1 MICYVHCQQV
11 ASVEVVEVEV
21 ADLAEVVVEVE
32 VADSAEVEEVVDEE
46 EVEVDIPII
55 TIFYG
60 RDELS
65 LIPVTLFNLCSRG
78 GSRKFRKGWLG
89 HSLVYMCCTC
99 SCLSSNHMMENGI
112 FNFIGADLSVNKHLS
127 LN

>member
-1 MICYVHCQQV
+1 M
-11 ASVEVVEVEV
+11 EVVEVEV

-46 EVEVDIPII
+46 EVEVDFSII

-60 RDELS
+60 RDGLS

-78 GSRKFRKGWLG
+78 GSRKFRKGWPG
-89 HSLVYMCCTC
+89 HLPTC
-99 SCLSSNHMMENGI
+99 
-112 FNFIGADLSVNKHLS
+112 HLFRYF
-127 LN
+127 LFFLRIL

>member
-1 MICYVHCQQV
+1 M
-11 ASVEVVEVEV
+11 EVVEVEV

-65 LIPVTLFNLCSRG
+65 LIPVTLFNLCSRAR
-78 GSRKFRKGWLG
+78 SRKFRKGWPR
-89 HSLVYMCCTC
+89 
-99 SCLSSNHMMENGI
+99 
-112 FNFIGADLSVNKHLS
+112 HLPTYH
-127 LN
+127 LYRYFLFF

>member
-65 LIPVTLFNLCSRG
+65 LIPVTLFNLCSRAR
-78 GSRKFRKGWLG
+78 SRKFRKGWPR
-89 HSLVYMCCTC
+89 
-99 SCLSSNHMMENGI
+99 
-112 FNFIGADLSVNKHLS
+112 HLPTYH
-127 LN
+127 LYRYFLFF

>member
-1 MICYVHCQQV
+1 M
-11 ASVEVVEVEV
+11 EVVEVEV

-78 GSRKFRKGWLG
+78 GSRKFRKGWPG
-89 HSLVYMCCTC
+89 HCLVYMCCTC

>member
-1 MICYVHCQQV
+1 MICFVHCQQE

-21 ADLAEVVVEVE
+21 ADLAEVVAEVE
-32 VADSAEVEEVVDEE
+32 AADSAEVEEAVDEE
-46 EVEVDIPII
+46 EVEVGFPII
-55 TIFYG
+55 TIFHG
-60 RDELS
+60 RDGLS

-78 GSRKFRKGWLG
+78 RSRKFRKGWQG
-89 HSLVYMCCTC
+89 HCLVYMCCTC
-99 SCLSSNHMMENGI
+99 ACLSSNHMMENEI